1 VEQQQPKPQRIEP
14 IELEREMRK
23 SYLDYSMSVIVGR
36 ALPDVRDG
44 LKPVHRRVIYS
55 MNESGNQWNRAYR
68 KSARTV
74 GDVMGKYHPHG
85 DSAIYDTLVRMAQ
98 PFSMRH
104 VLVDGQGNFGSIDG
118 DSAAAMRYTEAR
130 MSKLASEMMEDIDQ
144 ETVDF
149 GPNYDD
155 SLEEPLVLPTRFP
168 NLLVNGSQGIAVG
181 MATSIPP
188 HNLKECCDAL
198 IALIDDPSL
207 GLEGLM
213 EHIKGPD
220 FPLGGL
226 MLGTEGVVDAYR
238 TGRGRCIVRAKSHV
252 ETVRVTNKGE
262 LEQLVFTEL
271 PYQVNKATLTEKI
284 AELVHEKRIEGIA
297 DLRDESDREGI
308 RLVVEIKKNEP
319 TDIVLNQL
327 LHQTQL
333 QSSFGITMLCIVNG
347 RPRICSLKEILQ
359 EFIGFRREVVTRR
372 TLFQLRKAEE
382 RHHILLG
389 LKIALD
395 WLDAVIKLIRA
406 AKNPEEAKAGLMAG
420 DFATAAA
427 LKKDPTLA
435 LSDRQAQA
443 ILDMRLQRLTGLE
456 REKILE
462 ELADVEKTIAYL
474 KSILA
479 DDNLLMSVIKGELQ
493 AINEQFGDARRTE
506 IVAFSGEIRMED
518 VVADDPMVVT
528 MSKAGYIKRTELAAY
543 RRQKRGG
550 KGKLGMKTKDEDFVE
565 KLFLT
570 KAHDTLLVFT
580 DHGYV
585 YAIKVYDIPESGAA
599 NRGKHIK
606 NLVSLKDDEKVVT
619 LMALRDFPE
628 DHYLFF
634 ATSHGTVKKTSLSA
648 YGNIRSNGLIALNI
662 DDGDSLVAVRVSR
675 GVQQIILISA
685 QGKAI
690 RFQEEDVRAMG
701 RVATGVRGMRL
712 STGDR
717 IVGFEVADPLPD
729 LPEGEEAD
737 ESTAE
742 HGMLLTVTEKGY
754 GKRSLLQDY
763 RLQGRG
769 GSGVINIRAG
779 VRNGQVVGSVMVKPG
794 EGCLLISQEGM
805 VIRFAIDEVRKTGR
819 AAQGVRLLNLPSEE
833 DRVVGLAMIDA
844 SAQALE
850 EEEEDL
856 DLVGEAQTAEPGP
869 DETGQQPSLG
879 LE

>member
-1 VEQQQPKPQRIEP
+1 MEQQQPKTQRIEP
-14 IELEREMRK
+14 IEIEREMRK
-23 SYLDYSMSVIVGR
+23 SYLDYAMSVIVGR

-44 LKPVHRRVIYS
+44 LKPVHRRVLFS
-55 MNESGNQWNRAYR
+55 MKESGNEWNRAYR

-85 DSAIYDTLVRMAQ
+85 DLAIYDTLVRLAQ

-130 MSKLASEMMEDIDQ
+130 MARLASEMMEDIDQ

-168 NLLVNGSQGIAVG
+168 NLLLNGSQGIAVG

-188 HNLKECCDAL
+188 HNLRELCGAL
-198 IALIDDPSL
+198 IALIDDPNL
-207 GLEGLM
+207 GLEGIM

-226 MLGTEGVVDAYR
+226 MLGTEGVVSAYR
-238 TGRGRCIVRAKSHV
+238 TGRGRCIVRAKSHI
-252 ETVRVTNKGE
+252 ENVRVKNKGE
-262 LEQLVFTEL
+262 VEQLVFTEL

-284 AELVHEKRIEGIA
+284 AELVHEKKIEGIG
-297 DLRDESDREGI
+297 DLRDESDRDGI
-308 RLVVEIKKNEP
+308 RLVVELKKNEP
-319 TDIVLNQL
+319 SDIVLNQL
-327 LHQTQL
+327 YQQTGL
-333 QSSFGITMLCIVNG
+333 QSSFPITMLCIVNG
-347 RPRICSLKEILQ
+347 QPRVCTLREILK

-372 TLFQLRKAEE
+372 TMFQLRKAEE
-382 RHHILLG
+382 RHHILMG

-395 WLDAVIKLIRA
+395 YLDAVIKLIRA
-406 AKNPEEAKAGLMAG
+406 AQSPEEAKAGLMAG
-420 DFATAAA
+420 AFATAAA
-427 LKKDPTLA
+427 LKKDPSLA

-462 ELADVEKTIAYL
+462 ELAEIEKTIAYM
-474 KSILA
+474 KAILS

-493 AINEQFGDARRTE
+493 AISEQFGDARRTE
-506 IVAFSGEIRMED
+506 IMGFSGDIRMED
-518 VVADDPMVVT
+518 VIPDDPMAIT
-528 MSKAGYIKRTELAAY
+528 MSKAGYIKRTELSTY

-565 KLFLT
+565 RLFLT
-570 KAHDTLLVFT
+570 KAHDTLLIFT
-580 DHGYV
+580 DRGYA

-606 NLVSLKDDEKVVT
+606 NLISLKDDEKVVT
-619 LMALRDFPE
+619 LMALREFPE
-628 DHYLFF
+628 DSHLVF
-634 ATSHGTVKKTSLSA
+634 ATSDGTVKKTALSA
-648 YGNIRSNGLIALNI
+648 YANIRSNGLIALNI
-662 DDGDSLVAVRVSR
+662 DEGNSLVSVRVSN
-675 GVQQIILISA
+675 GQQQILLISA

-690 RFQEEDVRAMG
+690 RFPEEDVRAMG
-701 RVATGVRGMRL
+701 RTATGVRGMRL
-712 STGDR
+712 GSGDH
-717 IVGFEVADPLPD
+717 IVDMEVADPLPD
-729 LPEGEEAD
+729 LPEGVEAD

-769 GSGVINIRAG
+769 GTGVINIRAG
-779 VRNGQVVGSVMVKPG
+779 VRNGHVVGSVLVKPG

-819 AAQGVRLLNLPSEE
+819 AALGVKLLNLASES

-844 SAQALE
+844 SAQALD
-850 EEEEDL
+850 EEEDL
-856 DLVGEAQTAEPGP
+856 DLVVDAETAQPGP
-869 DETGQQPSLG
+869 DESGEPQKLG

>member
-1 VEQQQPKPQRIEP
+1 MEQQQPKPQRIEP

-44 LKPVHRRVIYS
+44 LKPVHRRVLFS
-55 MNESGNQWNRAYR
+55 MNETGNLWNRPYR

-85 DSAIYDTLVRMAQ
+85 DTAIYDTLVRLAQ

-104 VLVDGQGNFGSIDG
+104 PLVDGQGNFGSIDG

-130 MSKLASEMMEDIDQ
+130 MSRVASEMLEDIDQ
-144 ETVDF
+144 DTVDF

-188 HNLKECCDAL
+188 HNLRECCSAL
-198 IALIDDPSL
+198 MALIDNPTL
-207 GLEGLM
+207 GLEDLM
-213 EHIKGPD
+213 EYIKGPD

-226 MLGTEGVVDAYR
+226 MLGTEGVVNAYR

-252 ETVRVTNKGE
+252 ENLRVKNKGE
-262 LEQLVFTEL
+262 IEQLVFTEL
-271 PYQVNKATLTEKI
+271 PYQVNKATLTERI
-284 AELVHEKRIEGIA
+284 AELVHEKKIEGIG

-308 RLVVEIKKNEP
+308 RLVVELKKNEP
-319 TDIVLNQL
+319 SDIVLNQL
-327 LHQTQL
+327 YQLTPL
-333 QSSFGITMLCIVNG
+333 QSSFPITMLCIVNG
-347 RPRICSLKEILQ
+347 RPRVCTLREILK

-372 TLFQLRKAEE
+372 TMFQLRKAED

-389 LKIALD
+389 LKTALD

-406 AKNPEEAKAGLMAG
+406 AESPEEAKAGLMTGA
-420 DFATAAA
+420 FATPAA
-427 LKKDPTLA
+427 LKKNPALA
-435 LSDRQAQA
+435 LSDKQAQA

-456 REKILE
+456 RDKILE
-462 ELADVEKTIAYL
+462 ELAEIEKIIAYM
-474 KSILA
+474 KAILS

-493 AINEQFGDARRTE
+493 AISDQFGDPRRTE
-506 IVAFSGEIRMED
+506 IVSFTGDIRMED
-518 VVADDPMVVT
+518 VVPDDPMAIT
-528 MSKAGYIKRTELAAY
+528 MSKAGYIKRTELSSY

-565 KLFLT
+565 QLFLT
-570 KAHDTLLVFT
+570 KAHDTLLIFT
-580 DHGYV
+580 DRGYAH
-585 YAIKVYDIPESGAA
+585 AIKVYDIPESGAA

-606 NLVSLKDDEKVVT
+606 NLISLKDDEKVVT
-619 LMALRDFPE
+619 LMALRDFSE
-628 DHYLFF
+628 DHYLVF
-634 ATSHGTVKKTSLSA
+634 ATSDGTVKKTVLSA
-648 YGNIRSNGLIALNI
+648 YANIRSNGLIALNI
-662 DDGDSLVAVRVSR
+662 DDGNRLISVRVSN
-675 GVQQIILISA
+675 GQQQILLISA

-690 RFQEEDVRAMG
+690 RFGEEDVRAMG
-701 RVATGVRGMRL
+701 RTATGVRGMRL
-712 STGDR
+712 GSGDQ
-717 IVGFEVADPLPD
+717 IVDMQVADPLPD

-737 ESTAE
+737 ESTEA

-769 GSGVINIRAG
+769 GTGVINIRAG
-779 VRNGQVVGSVMVKPG
+779 VRNGHVVGSVLVKPG

-819 AAQGVRLLNLPSEE
+819 AALGVKLLNLPTKE

-844 SAQALE
+844 SVQALE
-850 EEEEDL
+850 DEEDL
-856 DLVGEAQTAEPGP
+856 DLAAEAETAQPGP
-869 DETGQQPSLG
+869 DESGVPQKLG

>member
-1 VEQQQPKPQRIEP
+1 MEQNEPKSQRIEP

-23 SYLDYSMSVIVGR
+23 SYLDYAMSVIVGR

-44 LKPVHRRVIYS
+44 LKPVHRRVIFS
-55 MNESGNQWNRAYR
+55 MNESGNLWNRAYR

-85 DSAIYDTLVRMAQ
+85 DSAIYDTLVRLAQ

-104 VLVDGQGNFGSIDG
+104 PLVDGQGNFGSIDG

-130 MSKLASEMMEDIDQ
+130 MSRLASEMMEDIDKD
-144 ETVDF
+144 TVDF

-155 SLEEPLVLPTRFP
+155 SMVEPMVLPTRFP

-220 FPLGGL
+220 FPLGGT

-238 TGRGRCIVRAKSHV
+238 TGRGRCIIRAKSHL
-252 ETVRVTNKGE
+252 EIVRIKNKGE

-284 AELVHEKRIEGIA
+284 ANLVNEKKIDGIG
-297 DLRDESDREGI
+297 DLRDESDRDGI
-308 RLVVEIKKNEP
+308 RLVVELKKNEP
-319 TDIVLNQL
+319 SDIVLNQL
-327 LHQTQL
+327 YQQTGL
-333 QSSFGITMLCIVNG
+333 QSSFPITMLCIVNG
-347 RPRICSLKEILQ
+347 QPRVCSLKEILK
-359 EFIGFRREVVTRR
+359 EFLGFRREVVTRR
-372 TLFQLRKAEE
+372 TMFQLRKAED

-389 LKIALD
+389 LRIALD
-395 WLDAVIKLIRA
+395 HLDAVIKLIRA
-406 AKNPEEAKAGLMAG
+406 ASSPEEAKQGLMAG
-420 DFATAAA
+420 KFATAVA
-427 LKKDPTLA
+427 LKKDPSLA

-462 ELADVEKTIAYL
+462 ELAEIEKIIAHL
-474 KSILA
+474 KAILS
-479 DDNLLMSVIKGELQ
+479 DESLLMKVIKDELRT
-493 AINEQFGDARRTE
+493 ISDQFGDARRTE
-506 IVAFSGEIRMED
+506 IVGFSGDIRMED
-518 VVADDPMVVT
+518 VVPDDPMAIT
-528 MSKAGYIKRTELAAY
+528 MSKAGYIKRTELSIY

-565 KLFLT
+565 RLFLT
-570 KAHDTLLVFT
+570 KAHDTLLIFT
-580 DHGYV
+580 DRGYAH
-585 YAIKVYDIPESGAA
+585 AIKVYDIPESGAA

-606 NLVSLKDDEKVVT
+606 NLISLKDDEKVVT
-619 LMALRDFPE
+619 LMALREFPE
-628 DHYLFF
+628 DHHLVF
-634 ATSHGTVKKTSLSA
+634 ATSDGTVKKTALSA
-648 YGNIRSNGLIALNI
+648 YANIRSNGLIALNI
-662 DDGDSLVAVRVSR
+662 DEGNSLVSVRVSN
-675 GVQQIILISA
+675 GQQQILLISA

-690 RFQEEDVRAMG
+690 RFPEEDVRSMG
-701 RVATGVRGMRL
+701 RTATGVRGMRL
-712 STGDR
+712 GSGDH
-717 IVGFEVADPLPD
+717 IVDMEVADPLPD
-729 LPEGEEAD
+729 LPEGVEAD

-769 GSGVINIRAG
+769 GTGVINIRAG
-779 VRNGQVVGSVMVKPG
+779 VRNGHVVGSVLVKPG

-819 AAQGVRLLNLPSEE
+819 AAMGVKLLNLPSAD

-844 SAQALE
+844 SAQALD
-850 EEEEDL
+850 EEEDL
-856 DLVGEAQTAEPGP
+856 DLAVEVEIAQPGP
-869 DETGQQPSLG
+869 NESGEPQKLG

>member
-1 VEQQQPKPQRIEP
+1 MEQQQSKPQRIEP

-44 LKPVHRRVIYS
+44 LKPVHRRVLYA
-55 MNESGNQWNRAYR
+55 MNESGNLWNRAYR

-85 DSAIYDTLVRMAQ
+85 DSAIYDTLVRLAQ

-130 MSKLASEMMEDIDQ
+130 MSRLASEMLEDIDQ

-155 SLEEPLVLPTRFP
+155 SLQEPLVLPTRFP

-188 HNLKECCDAL
+188 HNLRECCGAL
-198 IALIDDPSL
+198 MALIDQPAL

-213 EHIKGPD
+213 EHIQGPD

-226 MLGTEGVVDAYR
+226 MLGTEGVVEAYR
-238 TGRGRCIVRAKSHV
+238 TGRGRCIVRAKAHV
-252 ETVRVTNKGE
+252 ETVRIKNKGE
-262 LEQLVFTEL
+262 IEQLVFTEL
-271 PYQVNKATLTEKI
+271 PYQVNKATLIEKI
-284 AELVHEKRIEGIA
+284 AELVHEKRIDGIG

-308 RLVVEIKKNEP
+308 RVVVEIKKNEP
-319 TDIVLNQL
+319 SDIVLNQL
-327 LHQTQL
+327 YQLTAL
-333 QSSFGITMLCIVNG
+333 QSSFPITMLCIVNG
-347 RPRICSLKEILQ
+347 QPRICSLKEILR
-359 EFIGFRREVVTRR
+359 EFLGFRREVVTRR
-372 TLFQLRKAEE
+372 TLFQLRKAED

-406 AKNPEEAKAGLMAG
+406 AKTPEEAKQGLMEG
-420 DFATAAA
+420 RFATAAA

-462 ELADVEKTIAYL
+462 ELAEIEKTIAYL
-474 KSILA
+474 KEILSNEA
-479 DDNLLMSVIKGELQ
+479 LLMKVIKDELQ
-493 AINEQFGDARRTE
+493 AISDQFGDARRTE

-518 VVADDPMVVT
+518 VVPDDPMVVT
-528 MSKAGYIKRTELAAY
+528 MSKAGYIKRTELSAY

-565 KLFLT
+565 QLFLT

-580 DHGYV
+580 DRGYA
-585 YAIKVYDIPESGAA
+585 YALKVYDIPESGAA

-606 NLVSLKDDEKVVT
+606 NLVSLKDEEKVVT

-634 ATSHGTVKKTSLSA
+634 ATSDGTVKKTALSA
-648 YGNIRSNGLIALNI
+648 YANIRSNGIIALNI
-662 DDGDSLVAVRVSR
+662 EDGNALIAVRVSN
-675 GVQQIILISA
+675 GNQQIILISA

-690 RFQEEDVRAMG
+690 RFSEEDVRPMG
-701 RVATGVRGMRL
+701 RVTSGVRGMRL
-712 STGDR
+712 GSGDR
-717 IVGFEVADPLPD
+717 LVDLEVAEPLPD
-729 LPEGEEAD
+729 LPEGAVAD
-737 ESTAE
+737 ESTEE

-769 GSGVINIRAG
+769 GTGVINIRAG
-779 VRNGQVVGSVMVKPG
+779 VRNGSVVGSVLVKPG

-819 AAQGVRLLNLPSEE
+819 AALGVKLLNLASES

-844 SAQALE
+844 SAQALD
-850 EEEEDL
+850 EEEDV
-856 DLVGEAQTAEPGP
+856 DLIADAETAQPGP
-869 DETGQQPSLG
+869 DEAGEPQK
-879 LE
+879 LELE

>member
-1 VEQQQPKPQRIEP
+1 MEQQQPKTQRIEP
-14 IELEREMRK
+14 IEIEREMRK
-23 SYLDYSMSVIVGR
+23 SYLDYAMSVIVGR

-44 LKPVHRRVIYS
+44 LKPVHRRVLFS
-55 MNESGNQWNRAYR
+55 MKESGNEWNRAYR

-85 DSAIYDTLVRMAQ
+85 DSAIYDTLVRLAQ

-130 MSKLASEMMEDIDQ
+130 MARLASEMMEDIDQ

-168 NLLVNGSQGIAVG
+168 NLLLNGSQGIAVG

-188 HNLKECCDAL
+188 HNLRELCGAL
-198 IALIDDPSL
+198 IALIDDPNL
-207 GLEGLM
+207 GLEGIM

-226 MLGTEGVVDAYR
+226 MLGTEGVVSAYR
-238 TGRGRCIVRAKSHV
+238 TGRGRCIVRAKSHI
-252 ETVRVTNKGE
+252 ENVRVKNKGE
-262 LEQLVFTEL
+262 VEQLVFTEL

-284 AELVHEKRIEGIA
+284 AELVHEKKIEGIG
-297 DLRDESDREGI
+297 DLRDESDRDGI
-308 RLVVEIKKNEP
+308 RLVVELKKNEP
-319 TDIVLNQL
+319 SDIVLNQL
-327 LHQTQL
+327 YQQTGL
-333 QSSFGITMLCIVNG
+333 QSSFPITMLCIVNG
-347 RPRICSLKEILQ
+347 QPRVCTLREILK

-372 TLFQLRKAEE
+372 TMFQLRKAEE
-382 RHHILLG
+382 RHHILMG

-395 WLDAVIKLIRA
+395 YLDAVIKLIRA
-406 AKNPEEAKAGLMAG
+406 AQSPEEAKAGLMAG
-420 DFATAAA
+420 AFATAAA
-427 LKKDPTLA
+427 LKKDPSLA

-462 ELADVEKTIAYL
+462 ELAEIEKTIAYM
-474 KSILA
+474 KAILS

-493 AINEQFGDARRTE
+493 AISEQFGDARRTE
-506 IVAFSGEIRMED
+506 IMGFSGDIRMED
-518 VVADDPMVVT
+518 VIPDDPMAIT
-528 MSKAGYIKRTELAAY
+528 MSKAGYIKRTELSTY

-565 KLFLT
+565 RLFLT
-570 KAHDTLLVFT
+570 KAHDTLLIFT
-580 DHGYV
+580 DRGYA

-606 NLVSLKDDEKVVT
+606 NLISLKDDEKVVT
-619 LMALRDFPE
+619 LMALREFPE
-628 DHYLFF
+628 DSHLVF
-634 ATSHGTVKKTSLSA
+634 ATSDGTVKKTALSA
-648 YGNIRSNGLIALNI
+648 YANIRSNGLIALNI
-662 DDGDSLVAVRVSR
+662 DEGNSLVSVRVSN
-675 GVQQIILISA
+675 GQQQILLISA

-690 RFQEEDVRAMG
+690 RFPEEDVRAMG
-701 RVATGVRGMRL
+701 RTATGVRGMRL
-712 STGDR
+712 GSGDH
-717 IVGFEVADPLPD
+717 IVDMEVADPLPD
-729 LPEGEEAD
+729 LPEGVEAD

-769 GSGVINIRAG
+769 GTGVINIRAG
-779 VRNGQVVGSVMVKPG
+779 VRNGHVVGSVLVKPG

-819 AAQGVRLLNLPSEE
+819 AALGVKLLNLASES

-844 SAQALE
+844 SAQALD
-850 EEEEDL
+850 EEEDL
-856 DLVGEAQTAEPGP
+856 DLVVDAETAQPGP
-869 DETGQQPSLG
+869 DESGEPQKLG

>member
-1 VEQQQPKPQRIEP
+1 MEQQQPKTQRIEP
-14 IELEREMRK
+14 IEIEREMRK
-23 SYLDYSMSVIVGR
+23 SYLDYAMSVIVGR

-44 LKPVHRRVIYS
+44 LKPVHRRVLFS
-55 MNESGNQWNRAYR
+55 MKESGNEWNRAYR

-85 DSAIYDTLVRMAQ
+85 DSAIYDTLVRLAQ

-130 MSKLASEMMEDIDQ
+130 MARLASEMMEDIDQ

-168 NLLVNGSQGIAVG
+168 NLLLNGSQGIAVG

-188 HNLKECCDAL
+188 HNLRELCGAL
-198 IALIDDPSL
+198 IALIGDPNL
-207 GLEGLM
+207 GLEGIM

-226 MLGTEGVVDAYR
+226 MLGTEGVVSAYR
-238 TGRGRCIVRAKSHV
+238 TGRGRCIVRAKSHI
-252 ETVRVTNKGE
+252 ENVRVKNKGE
-262 LEQLVFTEL
+262 VEQLVFTEL

-284 AELVHEKRIEGIA
+284 AELVHEKKIEGIG
-297 DLRDESDREGI
+297 DLRDESDRDGI
-308 RLVVEIKKNEP
+308 RLVVELKKNEP
-319 TDIVLNQL
+319 SDIVLNQL
-327 LHQTQL
+327 YQQTGL
-333 QSSFGITMLCIVNG
+333 QSSFPITMLCIVNG
-347 RPRICSLKEILQ
+347 QPRVCTLREILK

-372 TLFQLRKAEE
+372 TMFQLRKAEE
-382 RHHILLG
+382 RHHILMG

-395 WLDAVIKLIRA
+395 YLDAVIKLIRA
-406 AKNPEEAKAGLMAG
+406 AQSPEEAKAGLMAG
-420 DFATAAA
+420 AFATAAA
-427 LKKDPTLA
+427 LKKDPSLA

-462 ELADVEKTIAYL
+462 ELAEIEKTIAYM
-474 KSILA
+474 KAILS

-493 AINEQFGDARRTE
+493 AISEQFGDARRTE
-506 IVAFSGEIRMED
+506 IMGFSGDIRMED
-518 VVADDPMVVT
+518 VVPDDPMAIT
-528 MSKAGYIKRTELAAY
+528 MSKAGYIKRTELSTY

-565 KLFLT
+565 RLFLT
-570 KAHDTLLVFT
+570 KAHDTLLIFT
-580 DHGYV
+580 DRGYA

-606 NLVSLKDDEKVVT
+606 NLISLKDDEKVVT
-619 LMALRDFPE
+619 LMALREFPE
-628 DHYLFF
+628 DSHLVF
-634 ATSHGTVKKTSLSA
+634 ATSDGTVKKTALSA
-648 YGNIRSNGLIALNI
+648 YANIRSNGLIALNI
-662 DDGDSLVAVRVSR
+662 EDGNSLVSVRVSN
-675 GVQQIILISA
+675 GQQQILLISA

-690 RFQEEDVRAMG
+690 RFPEEDVRAMG
-701 RVATGVRGMRL
+701 RTATGVRGMRL
-712 STGDR
+712 GSGDH
-717 IVGFEVADPLPD
+717 IVDMEVADPLPD
-729 LPEGEEAD
+729 LPEGVEAD

-769 GSGVINIRAG
+769 GTGVINIRAG
-779 VRNGQVVGSVMVKPG
+779 VRNGHVVGSVLVKPG

-819 AAQGVRLLNLPSEE
+819 AALGVKLLNLASET

-844 SAQALE
+844 SAQALD
-850 EEEEDL
+850 EEEDL
-856 DLVGEAQTAEPGP
+856 DLVVDAETAQPGP
-869 DETGQQPSLG
+869 DESGEPQKLG